1 MSYPGNAS
9 LSSAVKERVVSTFQQ
24 TLTLYHQRRTDEVV
38 AGCTLILQMDP
49 MFDPARKLME
59 KTRNPAAPIDVD
71 SLMPVPQGGGSPTL
85 QQAREAMA
93 ARDFE
98 RVQQLTSAILSEDL
112 LNDEARILS
121 DEAREKLEASP
132 FVNQFTRRAEQS
144 IGAGNIAAAKM
155 DLEKARTL
163 DPTHPDVVRI
173 GRSLAAR
180 DAAPPPAAP
189 PPSFVIEERPAPATG
204 RSASQATDFG
214 FAFEEEKT
222 EDVPFADF
230 SFDTG
235 SSSSGGGAF
244 DVGAVTADTSPGFA
258 GFSFDTPAP
267 AAPAAPEFG
276 TGAEFDFATASVAT
290 SSDDQ
295 SKIRQYLSDGDRA
308 AAAGDYQQ
316 AIDLWSRIFLI
327 DVTND
332 EASDRIERAK
342 LKRRE
347 LDQKVEPLLTSGVAA
362 FERGDTAQARK
373 DLTEVLRLDPGHTSA
388 QNYLNRLDEP
398 APASGAAPASNPY
411 IAPSMDNDSLELGML
426 DDDEMSGAYEAPLI
440 PPSPGSAPAPAS
452 TKKTGKNAAVAT
464 PKAAAPARKL
474 PMGAI
479 AGVVGVLL
487 LLGVGWFFWSRS
499 QDEPQAEAGAGQAA
513 IARANTLAGLG
524 KYDQAIKLLQNIQPT
539 DPQHDQA
546 LVLIA
551 DLRRKMSSAA
561 QMVDGI
567 PADQFY
573 DQQITTAKA
582 AFEAQDYVI
591 AKNAFDQASRAK
603 PLPPDMKA
611 MYDAAVQ
618 QVGKLDSAK
627 ALFAERKFAE
637 AIANLEPL
645 AAQEPENLAIRK
657 LLSDAHFNHGA
668 MALREERTADAIRE
682 LDEVLKVNPTD
693 DIAKRSR
700 ELAARYEGQPKDL
713 LYKIYVKYLPLR
725 QAT

>member
-49 MFDPARKLME
+49 TFEPARKLME

-71 SLMPVPQGGGSPTL
+71 TLMPVPQGGGTASL

-98 RVQQLTSAILSEDL
+98 RVMQLTSSILSEDL
-112 LNDEARILS
+112 LNDEARVLS

-144 IGAGNIAAAKM
+144 IASGNIASAKM

-173 GRSLAAR
+173 GRTLAAR
-180 DAAPPPAAP
+180 DAAPPPAAAP
-189 PPSFVIEERPAPATG
+189 PPSFIIDEKPAAGAGSAGG
-204 RSASQATDFG
+204 RSAAQATDFG

-235 SSSSGGGAF
+235 STGGAF
-244 DVGAVTADTSPGFA
+244 DVGAAATADTSGFG
-258 GFSFDTPAP
+258 GFSFDTPSPAEAP
-267 AAPAAPEFG
+267 ARELG
-276 TGAEFDFATASVAT
+276 TGDEFDFATASVAT

-295 SKIRQYLSDGDRA
+295 TKIRQYLADGDRA
-308 AAAGDYQQ
+308 FEGGDYQQ

-342 LKRRE
+342 SKRRE
-347 LDQKVEPLLTSGVAA
+347 LEQKIEPLLTTGIAA
-362 FERGDTAQARK
+362 FERGDTAQAQK
-373 DLTEVLRLDPGHTSA
+373 DLSEVLRLDPQHAAA
-388 QNYLNRLDEP
+388 QDYLKRLNEP
-398 APASGAAPASNPY
+398 TPAARPSSY
-411 IAPSMDNDSLELGML
+411 IAPSLDNDSLGLDML
-426 DDDEMSGAYEAPLI
+426 DEDPLSDSFEAPLI
-440 PPSPGSAPAPAS
+440 PPSRGEAAPA
-452 TKKTGKNAAVAT
+452 
-464 PKAAAPARKL
+464 AAAPRTTGKSATVAKAKPAEAPRKL
-474 PMGAI
+474 PIAAI
-479 AGVVGVLL
+479 AGVLGLVLV
-487 LLGVGWFFWSRS
+487 LGGGWFVWQRF
-499 QDEPQAEAGAGQAA
+499 QDKPQVEAGAGQAV
-513 IARANTLAGLG
+513 IARAQLLAGAG
-524 KYDQAIKLLQNIQPT
+524 KFDQAIALLQDIQPN
-539 DPQHDQA
+539 DPVHDQA
-546 LVLIA
+546 LVMIA
-551 DLRRKMSSAA
+551 DLRKKKSTAA
-561 QMVDGI
+561 AMVDGV
-567 PADQFY
+567 PADQY
-573 DQQITTAKA
+573 YAQHIAEART
-582 AFEAQDYVI
+582 AFEAQDYVV
-591 AKNAFDQASRAK
+591 AKNAFDQAARAK
-603 PLPPDMKA
+603 PLPPDMKE
-611 MYDAAVQ
+611 MYDAAVA

-627 ALFAERKFAE
+627 ALLKERKFAE

-645 AAQEPENLAIRK
+645 LAQEPDNLAIRK

-668 MALREERTADAIRE
+668 VALQEERTADAIRE
-682 LDEVLKVNPTD
+682 LDEVLKANPND
-693 DIAKRSR
+693 EIAKRSR
-700 ELAARYEGQPKDL
+700 DLAARYDGQPKDL

-725 QAT
+725 QAS